1 METISYRGWETCYRL
16 TNGTVELVVT
26 GDVGPRVI
34 RFGFVDDANEF
45 WEAPDLLGKTG
56 GDAWVNYGGHRLW
69 HAPEAEPRTYAPD
82 NAPLTTVEARE
93 DIVHFVQP
101 IEISTGIAKVLD
113 IRLDAEA
120 AEVEVTH
127 RLRNTNL
134 WSVELAPWALSV
146 MAPGGTAIIPLPPRG
161 PHPENLAPNSRLVL
175 WAYTDMTDPRWTW
188 GERFVL
194 LRQDSQATKPQ
205 KIGAFVPVGWAAY
218 VRNEHLFVKTFD
230 VAEGAYPD
238 LGVNVEAFTNTKML
252 ELETLAPLVNLAPG
266 AEVTYTEHWHLFD
279 GVPTPTSYADVE
291 RDVLPLVKDVKRDA

>member
-1 METISYRGWETCYRL
+1 MDVISYKGWERCYRL

-45 WEAPDLLGKTG
+45 WEAPGLLGKTG

-82 NAPLTTVEARE
+82 NAPVTSVEERE
-93 DIVHFVQP
+93 DFVRFVQP
-101 IEISTGIAKVLD
+101 VEASTGIGKAMDISLD
-113 IRLDAEA
+113 PEA
-120 AEVEVTH
+120 ARVIVTH

-134 WSVELAPWALSV
+134 WAVELAPWALSV
-146 MAPGGTAIIPLPPRG
+146 MAPGGTAVIPLPPRG

-194 LRQDSQATKPQ
+194 LRQDPQTAKPQ
-205 KIGAFVPVGWAAY
+205 KVGAFVPDGWAAY
-218 VRNEHLFVKTFD
+218 VRDEHLFLKTFD
-230 VAEGAYPD
+230 VAQGDYPD
-238 LGVNVEAFTNTKML
+238 LGANVETFTNTKML
-252 ELETLAPLVNLAPG
+252 ELETLAPLVKLAPG
-266 AEVTYTEHWHLFD
+266 AEVTYVEHWRLFD
-279 GVPTPTSYADVE
+279 GVPTPASDEDVARE
-291 RDVLPLVKDVKRDA
+291 VLPLVNQRI